1 MPRHGGPGGGEPMA
15 GKVQGARKVAFFGQ
29 KQQKRS
35 GGVQI
40 AKKRFSGGPY
50 ID

>member
-1 MPRHGGPGGGEPMA
+1 MPRHGGPGGGDAIA
-15 GKVQGARKVAFFGQ
+15 GRVYGARKIAIFGQ

-40 AKKRFSGGPY
+40 PKKRFSGGPY